1 MHSKSSLRVRVAR
14 YKETRSPSWVFST
27 DDTVGFCQPSI
38 CMFKVNQRQRTVN
51 NDVAASSTWPR
62 AEKREGH
69 VFRDGY
75 ERPTW
80 SPLTSRKN
88 QKTLWWLVCLF
99 FLMMANISFSVLE
112 PEMPGP
118 PGRKLYPFNRRSL
131 NYCQFVN
138 LNPPIQHQNLKRKK
152 TKFSSYMFTL
162 PDSYF
167 DLPIYIKEI
176 FIVNIFWTLL
186 LPGPCS

>member
-1 MHSKSSLRVRVAR
+1 ML
-14 YKETRSPSWVFST
+14 
-27 DDTVGFCQPSI
+27 
-38 CMFKVNQRQRTVN
+38 KVNQRQWTVN

-80 SPLTSRKN
+80 SPLPSRKN
-88 QKTLWWLVCLF
+88 QKTLWWLVRLF

-118 PGRKLYPFNRRSL
+118 QEG
-131 NYCQFVN
+131 NYILSIGSC
-138 LNPPIQHQNLKRKK
+138 
-152 TKFSSYMFTL
+152 
-162 PDSYF
+162 
-167 DLPIYIKEI
+167 
-176 FIVNIFWTLL
+176 
-186 LPGPCS
+186 